1 MRIAIIGG
9 SGVYDIALLE
19 SREEAIQTEYG
30 SAKIMVGQ
38 YGGKEIVFLAR
49 HGKGHKIPP
58 HKINHRANISALKTM
73 GVERIIGTTAVGS
86 INSDIKPGD
95 FILLDQFLDFTKQN
109 LTFHDEDVA
118 HIEMTN
124 PYCPELRKIILK
136 VSKALELSLHQ
147 KGNYVCV
154 EGPRFETSAEIQM
167 FKILGGDVVGMTVAK
182 ECILARE
189 AGICYAA
196 IALAAN
202 PAAGISYEKPV
213 ISQIISFVGDKQES
227 LNEILRKTL
236 SILPDERSCD
246 CGESPDRASI
256 C

>member
-19 SREEAIQTEYG
+19 SREEVIQTEYG
-30 SAKIMVGQ
+30 TANVMVGK
-38 YGGKEIVFLAR
+38 YDGKEVIFLAR

-58 HKINHRANISALKTM
+58 HKINHRANISALKAM

-136 VSKALELSLHQ
+136 ASKELEMSIHQ

-167 FKILGGDVVGMTVAK
+167 FELLGGDVVGMTVTK

-202 PAAGISYEKPV
+202 PAAGISYEKPI

-227 LNEILRKTL
+227 LNEILRKTF
-236 SILPDERSCD
+236 SILPDERSCG
-246 CGESPDRASI
+246 CGEAPDWASI

>member
-19 SREEAIQTEYG
+19 SREEIIQTEYG
-30 SAKIMVGQ
+30 AAKILLGQ
-38 YGGKEIVFLAR
+38 YGGKEIFFLER

-58 HKINHRANISALKTM
+58 HKINHRANISALKSM

-86 INSDIKPGD
+86 INSDIKTGD

-109 LTFHDEDVA
+109 LTFYEEGVA
-118 HIEMTN
+118 HIDMTN
-124 PYCPELRKIILK
+124 PYCQELRNSLLKASKELKI
-136 VSKALELSLHQ
+136 SLHQ
-147 KGNYVCV
+147 KGNYICV
-154 EGPRFETSAEIQM
+154 EGPRFETSAEIKM
-167 FKILGGDVVGMTVAK
+167 FALLGGDVVGMTVAK

-213 ISQIISFVGDKQES
+213 ISQILSFMGGKQES
-227 LNEILRKTL
+227 LNEILWKTI

-246 CGESPDRASI
+246 CVTAPDRASI